1 MKLVVTDGATLS
13 GGGVSLD
20 IFSQFGEV
28 QIYDL
33 TAPEQLAERVGDA
46 DGILCNKT
54 PIPAELFDRCPKL
67 RYVGECAT
75 GYNNIDIA
83 AAKAHG
89 VTVCNVAGYSTDAV
103 AQHTFALI
111 LHHYSRVAQYDAAVR
126 QGAWKQAKTFCI
138 MPYPMQELAGKMLAV
153 VGYGSIGK
161 KVAAIGAAFG
171 MRLCIATR
179 TKPQNCPYPLVSL
192 DEAFRHSHPA
202 HAPDRTDRRHGQCP
216 ATEYHEALGS
226 AGEYRTGRTDRRS
239 RPGTGSA
246 KGRDRRCRT
255 GRADGRTH
263 GRYAAVR
270 AGKLHADTPCGMDTA
285 GNQTAAAGTG
295 GGKFTVLARRNAAE
309 CDYCT
314 IRRKT
319 KMIDVSSKKRIVLKL
334 GTSTL
339 THKTGKLNIRRMTN
353 LVRILSDL
361 HNAGKELL
369 LVSSG
374 AVGMGVGKL
383 NLPERP
389 KDTPSK
395 QAAAAVGQCELMHI
409 YDDMF
414 SKYNVTV
421 AQILLTR
428 ATLTNERLP
437 HVQNTI
443 GRLLEM
449 GVIPIVNEND
459 TVAIDELELEIGEND
474 SLSATVAAAVGADL
488 LIILSDINGLYS
500 ADPRTDTNA
509 QVIREVRKIDA
520 HIEQMAGGAG
530 SALGSGGMATKIN
543 AAKIATEAGVD
554 MVIMNGRDPE
564 QLYALFDGEPI
575 GTHFLAE

>member
-1 MKLVVTDGATLS
+1 
-13 GGGVSLD
+13 
-20 IFSQFGEV
+20 
-28 QIYDL
+28 
-33 TAPEQLAERVGDA
+33 
-46 DGILCNKT
+46 
-54 PIPAELFDRCPKL
+54 
-67 RYVGECAT
+67 
-75 GYNNIDIA
+75 
-83 AAKAHG
+83 
-89 VTVCNVAGYSTDAV
+89 
-103 AQHTFALI
+103 
-111 LHHYSRVAQYDAAVR
+111 
-126 QGAWKQAKTFCI
+126 
-138 MPYPMQELAGKMLAV
+138 
-153 VGYGSIGK
+153 
-161 KVAAIGAAFG
+161 
-171 MRLCIATR
+171 
-179 TKPQNCPYPLVSL
+179 
-192 DEAFRHSHPA
+192 
-202 HAPDRTDRRHGQCP
+202 
-216 ATEYHEALGS
+216 
-226 AGEYRTGRTDRRS
+226 
-239 RPGTGSA
+239 
-246 KGRDRRCRT
+246 
-255 GRADGRTH
+255 
-263 GRYAAVR
+263 
-270 AGKLHADTPCGMDTA
+270 
-285 GNQTAAAGTG
+285 
-295 GGKFTVLARRNAAE
+295 
-309 CDYCT
+309 
-314 IRRKT
+314 
-319 KMIDVSSKKRIVLKL
+319 MIDVSSKKRIVLKL

-488 LIILSDINGLYS
+488 LIILSDINGLYT
-500 ADPRTDTNA
+500 ADPKSDPTATLIQRVEELTPDIYA
-509 QVIREVRKIDA
+509 L
-520 HIEQMAGGAG
+520 AGEKG
-530 SALGSGGMATKIN
+530 SDLATGGMITKLH
-543 AAKIATEAGVD
+543 AAEIATATGVE
-554 MVIMNGRDPE
+554 MVIYNGCYPE
-564 QLYALFDGEPI
+564 CLYDIVEGKPVGTRFCVKGEKSC
-575 GTHFLAE
+575 

>member
-1 MKLVVTDGATLS
+1 
-13 GGGVSLD
+13 
-20 IFSQFGEV
+20 
-28 QIYDL
+28 
-33 TAPEQLAERVGDA
+33 
-46 DGILCNKT
+46 
-54 PIPAELFDRCPKL
+54 
-67 RYVGECAT
+67 
-75 GYNNIDIA
+75 
-83 AAKAHG
+83 
-89 VTVCNVAGYSTDAV
+89 
-103 AQHTFALI
+103 
-111 LHHYSRVAQYDAAVR
+111 
-126 QGAWKQAKTFCI
+126 
-138 MPYPMQELAGKMLAV
+138 
-153 VGYGSIGK
+153 
-161 KVAAIGAAFG
+161 
-171 MRLCIATR
+171 
-179 TKPQNCPYPLVSL
+179 
-192 DEAFRHSHPA
+192 
-202 HAPDRTDRRHGQCP
+202 
-216 ATEYHEALGS
+216 
-226 AGEYRTGRTDRRS
+226 
-239 RPGTGSA
+239 
-246 KGRDRRCRT
+246 
-255 GRADGRTH
+255 
-263 GRYAAVR
+263 
-270 AGKLHADTPCGMDTA
+270 
-285 GNQTAAAGTG
+285 
-295 GGKFTVLARRNAAE
+295 
-309 CDYCT
+309 
-314 IRRKT
+314 
-319 KMIDVSSKKRIVLKL
+319 MIDVAKKKRIVLKL

-409 YDDMF
+409 YDDMC

-421 AQILLTR
+421 AQILLTL

-474 SLSATVAAAVGADL
+474 SLSATVAAAMGADL

-500 ADPRTDTNA
+500 ADPRTDANA

-520 HIEQMAGGAG
+520 RIEQMAGGAG

-564 QLYALFDGEPI
+564 QLYALFDGEPV
-575 GTHFLAE
+575 GTHFMAE